1 MNSRL
6 SFDLSTGIYTIY
18 IHKYI
23 NTYIHTY
30 RIYNNLSSTSD
41 QNNSLEISDQS
52 YFVLPSMSNGSL
64 LKSLLYQLKNY
75 GEVAT
80 HHRQITNILSFICA

>member
-30 RIYNNLSSTSD
+30 IHTY
-41 QNNSLEISDQS
+41 I
-52 YFVLPSMSNGSL
+52 
-64 LKSLLYQLKNY
+64 KCKNY
-75 GEVAT
+75 
-80 HHRQITNILSFICA
+80 I